1 MELAAQLYLETAR
14 SIQTALELGAEGG
27 DLAEKAAS
35 YQQRAEQLRVSSAQA
50 QLVSNVR
57 GKDLYQL
64 SVSSSLTLVSSPGCG
79 RVESCQAAP
88 DGGPPAG
95 RGRGGGGGAGA
106 VQAGRG
112 GLPAGQ
118 AGRH

>member
-1 MELAAQLYLETAR
+1 MTDSPDSPDLSRVLEVVRLLASRAVESEGSGRVGVAAQLYLETAR

-57 GKDLYQL
+57 GEGSYQF
-64 SVSSSLTLVSSPGCG
+64 VSSSLTLVSSPGCG
-79 RVESCQAAP
+79 
-88 DGGPPAG
+88 
-95 RGRGGGGGAGA
+95 
-106 VQAGRG
+106 
-112 GLPAGQ
+112 
-118 AGRH
+118 